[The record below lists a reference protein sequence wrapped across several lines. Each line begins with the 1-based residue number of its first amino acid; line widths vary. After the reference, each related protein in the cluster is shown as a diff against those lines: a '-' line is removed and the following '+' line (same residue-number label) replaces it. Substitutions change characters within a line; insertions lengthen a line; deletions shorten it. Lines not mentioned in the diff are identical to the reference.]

1 MLNNFSLSFKEM
13 LEFTGDVTIHEKN
26 LQSLALEVYKS
37 LNELNPSF
45 MKEFYSSKKTS
56 FQVKKHRFKTRKT
69 IFTTSLTWM

>member
-1 MLNNFSLSFKEM
+1 M

-26 LQSLALEVYKS
+26 LRSLALEVYKS

-56 FQVKKHRFKTRKT
+56 YDLRRGKLLIILQ
-69 IFTTSLTWM
+69 IIL